1 MVIFMMLRYDLRE
14 EQYCESE
21 LSEHCAK
28 NMYKELQNEVNLYQ
42 APVWIKHS
50 QT

>member
-28 NMYKELQNEVNLYQ
+28 NMYPELQNEVTLYAAQ
-42 APVWIKHS
+42 VWTK
-50 QT
+50 Q